1 MAIPKK
7 GSRLIVVDG
16 ESYRW
21 RVRKKPTHAQGD
33 YPGVHLTVAVEH
45 ALNPGANL
53 VVVMPPGHPS
63 SFWTQVIVPVYPA
76 DVKCAIEGAISAG
89 WQPQKPGKHFELVYT
104 YQQAPDS

>member
-16 ESYRW
+16 EGYRW

-33 YPGVHLTVAVEH
+33 YPGVHLTVGVEH
-45 ALNPGANL
+45 AENRGANL
-53 VVVMPPGHPS
+53 VVVMPQGHPS

-76 DVKCAIEGAISAG
+76 DVKCAIERAISAG
-89 WQPQKPGKHFELVYT
+89 WQPQKPGKPFELVYKV
-104 YQQAPDS
+104 SK